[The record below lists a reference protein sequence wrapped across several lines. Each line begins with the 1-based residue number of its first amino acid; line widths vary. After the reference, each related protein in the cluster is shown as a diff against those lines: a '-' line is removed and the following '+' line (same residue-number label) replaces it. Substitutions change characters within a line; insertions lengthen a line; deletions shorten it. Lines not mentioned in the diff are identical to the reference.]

1 MKNLAPIALFTYN
14 RINTLEQCINSLK
27 KNDLAKQSTLYIFSD
42 GPKDISQKK
51 NVEKVRIFVKKIA
64 RFHNIV
70 LKIIFNIF

>member
-14 RINTLEQCINSLK
+14 RINTLEQCINCLK

-51 NVEKVRIFVKKIA
+51 NVDKVRIFLKKIKG
-64 RFHNIV
+64 FKK
-70 LKIIFNIF
+70 KIIIIKKKT